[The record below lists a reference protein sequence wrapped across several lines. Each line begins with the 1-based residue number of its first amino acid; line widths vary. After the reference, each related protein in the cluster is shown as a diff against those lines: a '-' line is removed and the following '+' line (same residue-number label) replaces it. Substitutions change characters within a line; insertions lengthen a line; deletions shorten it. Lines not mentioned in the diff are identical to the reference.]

1 MRGLR
6 GRMNVQLLLAG
17 VGKGW
22 ASRVFYSDN
31 GSTAIEVGIKMA
43 FRKYIVDNDLAKLAE
58 GAGDKPFP
66 TLKVIGLDGC
76 YHGDT
81 LGAMDCQGPS
91 AFTGDLQFPWY
102 SGRGLWLDPA
112 MFGQVR

>member
-1 MRGLR
+1 VAKQCDG
-6 GRMNVQLLLAG
+6 GF
-17 VGKGW
+17 GW
-22 ASRVFYSDN
+22 NSA
-31 GSTAIEVGIKMA
+31 
-43 FRKYIVDNDLAKLAE
+43 LQ
-58 GAGDKPFP
+58 GAGDAPFP

-112 MFGQVR
+112 MFGQVSFSSWLSLFGHRC

>member
-1 MRGLR
+1 
-6 GRMNVQLLLAG
+6 MNVQLLLAG

-58 GAGDKPFP
+58 GA
-66 TLKVIGLDGC
+66 DGVSC
-76 YHGDT
+76 WQQPGFQT
-81 LGAMDCQGPS
+81 ASWVFIREGPELL
-91 AFTGDLQFPWY
+91 AEE
-102 SGRGLWLDPA
+102 
-112 MFGQVR
+112 